1 MRRCVE
7 MAGLGLLGVSYGGVL
22 FLFLF
27 LFLKT
32 RITIYY
38 IIVIMGFNDAM
49 IVINGFATFVF
60 IGVLFVWFKKW
71 CKKPVFKEG
80 WSADTM
86 TSFNNYKTTSLPS
99 VQFNM
104 GVLQK
109 QTDDSDV
116 QYLIDHGHWKWSDD
130 TKQIYQNAMS
140 SSSST
145 KGDPGIVLVD
155 TQKTYNENAVKQALA
170 WDTKEGQFLIY
181 GVSVTSSSKKKE
193 PAWVRTDNASA
204 IYKCAE
210 DCNGE
215 PRIQYFGESNSS
227 VVVPLEELPNQIP
240 GFQFVRG
247 VCNPCEALEED
258 AQYNCPFTI
267 QTTEK
272 DIEISEVWSNLWGI

>member
-1 MRRCVE
+1 
-7 MAGLGLLGVSYGGVL
+7 
-22 FLFLF
+22 
-27 LFLKT
+27 
-32 RITIYY
+32 
-38 IIVIMGFNDAM
+38 MGFNDAM

-60 IGVLFVWFKKW
+60 IGLLFVWFKKW

-181 GVSVTSSSKKKE
+181 GIRDYRPSTTDKKKE
-193 PAWVRTDNASA
+193 VPAWIDSSEDSEAS
-204 IYKCAE
+204 YKCAN
-210 DCNGE
+210 DCSG
-215 PRIQYFGESNSS
+215 RKSIQYFDTANAKDG
-227 VVVPLEELPNQIP
+227 VVVPL
-240 GFQFVRG
+240 
-247 VCNPCEALEED
+247 
-258 AQYNCPFTI
+258 
-267 QTTEK
+267 
-272 DIEISEVWSNLWGI
+272 

>member
-1 MRRCVE
+1 MRK
-7 MAGLGLLGVSYGGVL
+7 GV
-22 FLFLF
+22 
-27 LFLKT
+27 KT

-38 IIVIMGFNDAM
+38 IIVIMGFNDTKM
-49 IVINGFATFVF
+49 CILNGFAGVVL
-60 IGVLFVWFKKW
+60 IGLLFVWFKKW
-71 CKKPVFKEG
+71 CKPVFKEG
-80 WSADTM
+80 WSSDTM
-86 TSFNNYKTTSLPS
+86 TLFNNYKSTSLPN

-104 GVLQK
+104 EVLQK

-170 WDTKEGQFLIY
+170 WDTKEGEFLVY
-181 GVSVTSSSKKKE
+181 GIRNYRVRDYRVRAPLPSTSDKKKE
-193 PAWVRTDNASA
+193 VPAWIHDAGDTDAS
-204 IYKCAE
+204 YKCAE
-210 DCNGE
+210 DCSGE
-215 PRIQYFGESNSS
+215 PYIQYFVKSEAKDG

-247 VCNPCEALEED
+247 VCNPCEALKED

-267 QTTEK
+267 QTSETEK
-272 DIEISEVWSNLWGI
+272 RGDVSEVWANLWGI